1 MALDQTWLEDEK
13 SIFAVF
19 AEIGV
24 YDVVALAETTI
35 YLSSTGYVTSDG
47 SLSFNPIITGK
58 VGYTESISTDGGVS
72 LSYGDLEVLN
82 TNGDY
87 DDWLDST
94 KYVWVN
100 RPITI
105 YVGDPFYTT
114 TDIADLRTNFI
125 TIFNG
130 LIADIDSRNVNT
142 INFKFRDKLEKLNC
156 SLTEDKLGTYGT
168 WAYQQNNQ
176 DAIKPIVFGE
186 VHNLEPLLIDPS
198 MLEYMVNNG
207 STEDII
213 ELRDNGV
220 PIYTTGVLLSGA
232 TVTLSTG
239 KFILT
244 HPLVGQIT
252 ASVQGVKNSINLATG
267 ALVTGTYANNIANL
281 IALITTQYGKS
292 TTRLTASDLDLTNLS
307 AFAGSN
313 NEYVG
318 ILISDKENVISV
330 CQQLA
335 DSVGAQLYFNRE
347 GKLQLL
353 KLGEPTPDASVNIY
367 TRDMVEGSFSIRSR
381 TDVVAATKIAYC
393 KNWTVQSGLVTG
405 IPEQHKDMF
414 NTEWFTKTAVDSS
427 IQSQYKLLADP
438 TEKQTLLLTASQA
451 QAEANRLNN
460 YFKVPRTVYGFT
472 GTSNLLSLKLGQ
484 EVVLYHHRFNLSGG
498 KTGQVVSLSPS
509 WLDKTVEV
517 EVIV

>member
-105 YVGDPFYTT
+105 YVGDPFYNA
-114 TDIADLRTNFI
+114 TDIADLRSNFI

-176 DAIKPIVFGE
+176 DAIKPLVFGE
-186 VHNLEPLLIDPS
+186 VHNVEPLLIDPS
-198 MLEYMVNNG
+198 MLEYMVNSG

-220 PIYTTGVLLSGA
+220 PIYTTGVLLTGA

-252 ASVQGVKNSINLATG
+252 ASVQGVKNSINLSTG
-267 ALVTGTYANNIANL
+267 ALVTGTYSNNIANL
-281 IALITTQYGKS
+281 IALITTEYGKS
-292 TTRLTASDLDLTNLS
+292 TTRLTASDLDLTNLA
-307 AFAGSN
+307 AFAASN

-353 KLGEPTPDASVNIY
+353 KLGEPTPDASINIY
-367 TRDMVEGSFSIRSR
+367 TKDMIEGSFSIRSR

-414 NTEWFTKTAVDSS
+414 NTEWFTKTAVDST

-484 EVVLYHHRFNLSGG
+484 EVVLYHHRFNLSSG
-498 KTGQVVSLSPS
+498 KTGQVISLSPS